1 MTRTF
6 FVLQDSDTQA
16 LANPVK
22 VFLYCCKC
30 LSINDLRAQG
40 PRPRN
45 YIIINY
51 LCQTNLNLKLPFL
64 YSLIFLIA
72 YKLASTSL
80 NLALVPML
88 YFLIFLTP

>member
-30 LSINDLRAQG
+30 LPINDLRAQG
-40 PRPRN
+40 ARPRN
-45 YIIINY
+45 YIINNY
-51 LCQTNLNLKLPFL
+51 LCQTKFNLKLLLL
-64 YSLIFLIA
+64 YSLTFLLA
-72 YKLASTSL
+72 YKEASTSH

-88 YFLIFLTP
+88 YFLIFLIP